1 VAEGVEVGVAVAPS
15 VGRDDSG
22 AHGSGYL
29 RRLVCGVVGHYDL
42 VGETHGFERLL
53 GFLDDSA
60 YGFLLVEGGYCFSD
74 LFQIISLYRTR

>member
-1 VAEGVEVGVAVAPS
+1 MAEGVEVGVSVAPS
-15 VGRDDSG
+15 VGRDDGG

-29 RRLVCGVVGHYDL
+29 RRLVCRVVGHYDL

-60 YGFLLVEGGYCFSD
+60 YGFLLVEGGYHDAELGSPGVIG
-74 LFQIISLYRTR
+74 LG